1 MLFLFLDTE
10 TTSLTLNGQIIELA
24 ATLCELQQL
33 ETSQNSQQENPNFV
47 ISKSPKILENSKLL
61 DLKKI
66 TISQLKN
73 EQNYENEKDLNLIH
87 CENQQD
93 SKNVTKLQ
101 KKSFLEKIQNKTWEF
116 GFQKLAKFETLVRLR
131 HQMDSKTA
139 RITGIDQAI
148 LQNAPNLEKS
158 QENWQI
164 WLEQEL
170 KKWENCQKNK
180 TEIENFGENLIQKTN
195 SDLENNQSQ
204 RDEESNQNK
213 INSRKLVIVGHSL
226 DFDLTF
232 LRHEKWFLPEF
243 VKIDTLEITKIF
255 LPEMEAV
262 NLEFLVK
269 KLDLITKYELELFT
283 EKFENLQKILENTKL
298 LNLEQRLKTE
308 SKTEIK
314 NINLKND
321 KFTEFN
327 SPKVKKLNQTENIN
341 ESKSFHRALFDAECC
356 QNLLEFLLNKIA
368 QNQVPEAIKNLW
380 ETKLEN
386 FLPREIIIVLSKSGE
401 FFDNLENMFESKNKS
416 ENQKNW
422 EIHKDWQSLNQSWE
436 IVENNSSKE
445 CKSQEKSQI
454 WGSQH
459 KGFGNLIENY
469 LTQNKKTE
477 NLVEIHKI
485 LIKSTKN
492 LEILKQKFL
501 KIEKNE
507 NFKLEKNEEMEETII
522 DLEGQNSSSLD
533 EKIAIWSQNVT
544 LETLDKMLNQKLPRE
559 INLLVLQIIWIA
571 VEYQKLSQKT
581 LIHQKKLKKSENSSK
596 SSQENSL
603 LKNILFTKNSILK
616 LHTQREYL
624 TIAELWIEKNF

>member
-33 ETSQNSQQENPNFV
+33 ETSQSSQQENPNFI
-47 ISKSPKILENSKLL
+47 ISKSSKILENYKLL
-61 DLKKI
+61 DSKKI

-73 EQNYENEKDLNLIH
+73 EQNYENEKDLNLINY
-87 CENQQD
+87 ENQQD

-101 KKSFLEKIQNKTWEF
+101 KKSFLEKIKNKTWEF

-148 LQNAPNLEKS
+148 LQNAPNLETS
-158 QENWQI
+158 QKNWQI

-180 TEIENFGENLIQKTN
+180 PEIENFGENLIQKAN

-204 RDEESNQNK
+204 KDEESNQNK

-226 DFDLTF
+226 DFDLAF

-269 KLDLITKYELELFT
+269 KLDLTPKSELELST
-283 EKFENLQKILENTKL
+283 KKFENLQKLLENTKL
-298 LNLEQRLKTE
+298 LNLEQRLKAETKTE

-386 FLPREIIIVLSKSGE
+386 FLPREIITVLSKSGE
-401 FFDNLENMFESKNKS
+401 FFDNLENAFESKNKS
-416 ENQKNW
+416 ENQKNC
-422 EIHKDWQSLNQSWE
+422 EISDFKNKKPLSKSDWE
-436 IVENNSSKE
+436 IVENNSLKE
-445 CKSQEKSQI
+445 WKSQEKSQN
-454 WGSQH
+454 WNSQH
-459 KGFGNLIENY
+459 EDSGNLVKDY
-469 LTQNKKTE
+469 LTQNQKTE
-477 NLVEIHKI
+477 NLAEIHKM
-485 LIKSTKN
+485 LTRPTEN
-492 LEILKQKFL
+492 LKILKQNFL

-507 NFKLEKNEEMEETII
+507 NFKL
-522 DLEGQNSSSLD
+522 G
-533 EKIAIWSQNVT
+533 KI
-544 LETLDKMLNQKLPRE
+544 K
-559 INLLVLQIIWIA
+559 
-571 VEYQKLSQKT
+571 
-581 LIHQKKLKKSENSSK
+581 
-596 SSQENSL
+596 
-603 LKNILFTKNSILK
+603 
-616 LHTQREYL
+616 
-624 TIAELWIEKNF
+624 